1 MTEINEQQIKKIAQL
16 SRISL
21 SKEEEQDFAQQISKI
36 ISWVEKLEEVD
47 TNQVEP
53 MLAVEQD
60 LPLREDEVKINNN
73 SKDILKNSPK
83 SQYDFYAVPKF
94 IN

>member
-60 LPLREDEVKINNN
+60 LPLREDEVKVNNN
-73 SKDILKNSPK
+73 SEDILKNSPK

>member
-73 SKDILKNSPK
+73 SEDILKNSPK

>member
-36 ISWVEKLEEVD
+36 ISWVEKLDEVD

>member
-36 ISWVEKLEEVD
+36 ISWVEKLDEVD

-60 LPLREDEVKINNN
+60 LPLREDEVEINNN
-73 SKDILKNSPK
+73 SEDILKNSPK

>member
-36 ISWVEKLEEVD
+36 ISWVEKLDEVD

-73 SKDILKNSPK
+73 SEDILKNSPK

>member
-1 MTEINEQQIKKIAQL
+1 
-16 SRISL
+16 
-21 SKEEEQDFAQQISKI
+21 
-36 ISWVEKLEEVD
+36 
-47 TNQVEP
+47 

-60 LPLREDEVKINNN
+60 LALREDEVKINNN
-73 SKDILKNSPK
+73 SEDILKNSPK